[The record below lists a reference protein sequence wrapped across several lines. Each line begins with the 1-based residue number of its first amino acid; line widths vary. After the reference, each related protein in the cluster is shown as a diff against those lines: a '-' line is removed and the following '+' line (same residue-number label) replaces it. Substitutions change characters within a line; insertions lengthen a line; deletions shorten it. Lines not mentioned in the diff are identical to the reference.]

1 MDYPDV
7 VKRKVKLIKSKPI
20 LSDLIDQNCLGSDE
34 SIESVDYKLF
44 IADVRDIAYVTEKLS
59 TVEKQ
64 RPTLILTEC
73 LLIYMKATDSE
84 LILNGFAS
92 LFPSVSFLNYEMIR
106 PDDKFG

>member
-7 VKRKVKLIKSKPI
+7 VKRKVKIIKSKTL
-20 LSDLIDQNCLGSDE
+20 LSDFIDPTCLGSDD
-34 SIESVDYKLF
+34 SIESADYKLF
-44 IADVRDIAYVTEKLS
+44 IADVRDLPHVTEKLAL
-59 TVEKQ
+59 VEKQ